1 MQNLN
6 LICIVLIICYC
17 MLYLSSYPEDYEIS
31 TEELILKW
39 MGEGFILKEQGR
51 SFYEVGE
58 DYFNELIN
66 TSMIQGSKFDY
77 ESKAVKCQVHDMVL
91 DLITRLA
98 NEDGF

>member
-1 MQNLN
+1 
-6 LICIVLIICYC
+6 

-77 ESKAVKCQVHDMVL
+77 ESKAVKYQVHDMVL